1 MSENKALLNF
11 LKEEFIKCFKTFE
24 RSAKF
29 KVAEDDDDGKNDNN
43 SESLLQLKYVHVP
56 LANLKCQKGNNLFC
70 DFCVTISA
78 HLFDIG
84 ILKVLYIL
92 TYIDED
98 KRIQQRLFFFESIS
112 ALMVHVTKHLRIIP
126 TISQSR

>member
-1 MSENKALLNF
+1 MSGNQELLVF
-11 LKEEFIKCFKTFE
+11 LKAEFIKCFKTFE
-24 RSAKF
+24 LSAKF
-29 KVAEDDDDGKNDNN
+29 EVAADDDDGKNDNN
-43 SESLLQLKYVHVP
+43 SESLLQLKYVHAP
-56 LANLKCQKGNNLFC
+56 LASERSQKGNNLFC

-84 ILKVLYIL
+84 FLKVLYML

-112 ALMVHVTKHLRIIP
+112 ALMVHVTNHLRIIP